1 MTDPVKAPWL
11 CDWIQLGLL
20 YRLLRFDGQM
30 WKSTHLLDTQNK
42 LHKFPFLLNLP
53 PIHLELYAFF
63 LSLSLPTVNGS
74 QFHITPRKLSRFQ
87 PNRLIM
93 MCQCRF
99 ILGEKKKK
107 KDTILT
113 SDIANGG
120 SYACVQG
127 GIYMYFPLNFAV
139 SLKLL

>member
-1 MTDPVKAPWL
+1 MWLNPVRAF
-11 CDWIQLGLL
+11 IQTFKIWWADVKIHSSFGHPKQAAL
-20 YRLLRFDGQM
+20 
-30 WKSTHLLDTQNK
+30 S
-42 LHKFPFLLNLP
+42 KFPFLLNLP

-74 QFHITPRKLSRFQ
+74 QFHITPRKLSRRFQ

-99 ILGEKKKK
+99 ILGKKKKK
-107 KDTILT
+107 KDSILM

-120 SYACVQG
+120 SYACVRG